1 MNMKKK
7 LISGFMAAAMAMASF
22 SASVASAAD
31 VGLKI
36 GSETKKAGET
46 FKIDVELSGVPSGGL
61 SSVDFAISYDPSIVS
76 ITGVELGSAGSTGA
90 ASQEGSD
97 LGETVFSW
105 YKADKEIVII
115 WSTGLSDSTYWIKK
129 DGILATISGTVSS
142 NAKNGDVCD
151 LKAKAV
157 GRPEYPK
164 GGDNSDILFSA
175 VADISTDYT
184 ANITNGKITVDDGSS
199 QETDPPAQ
207 AKIGDV
213 DCNGDVNIADAIL
226 LARFNAEDTDITVTT
241 QGKVNAQC
249 VEDGVIDGNDL
260 AALCEYLAGIEKTLP
275 KK

>member
-1 MNMKKK
+1 
-7 LISGFMAAAMAMASF
+7 MAAAMAMASF